1 MLKRT
6 VMAAA
11 LLTLVATPVFAGR
24 CPRLMLEIDAALAW
38 DPEVAADV
46 LTRVK
51 ELRAQG
57 KTLHTSS
64 THGQSIAVLNE
75 AKQLLGIALYTEED
89 LEHIAHGH

>member
-11 LLTLVATPVFAGR
+11 LFALVATPAFAGR
-24 CPRLMLEIDAALAW
+24 CPGLMREIDAALAQN
-38 DPEVAADV
+38 PQVAADV

-57 KTLHTSS
+57 AALHTSR
-64 THGQSIAVLNE
+64 THGQSVAVLNE
-75 AKQLLGIALYTEED
+75 AKGLLGI
-89 LEHIAHGH
+89 